1 MEIIDTPIQD
11 VFLLKPN
18 VFRDER
24 GYFFESYH
32 KQRLLDQGV
41 DCQFVQDNE
50 AKSNK
55 GVLRGLHYQRGTDA
69 QAKLVRVVTGSVF
82 DVVVD
87 IRPESTTY
95 GNWYGVELSSE
106 NGFQLFV
113 PKGFAHGYLVLEDN
127 TIFAYKCDQYYSKAS
142 EGGIK
147 FDDPNL
153 NIKWP
158 SLDMAYIVSVK
169 DRILPYIGDHLV

>member
-1 MEIIDTPIQD
+1 MEIIDTPIRD
-11 VFLLKPN
+11 VFLIKPN

-32 KQRLLDQGV
+32 QKRFHEQGI
-41 DCQFVQDNE
+41 DCHFVQDNE
-50 AKSNK
+50 AKSDK
-55 GVLRGLHYQRGTDA
+55 GVLRGLHYQRGASA
-69 QAKLVRVVTGSVF
+69 QAKLVRVVTGSVY

-87 IRPESTTY
+87 IRPQSTTF
-95 GNWYGVELSSE
+95 GKWFGAELSAE

-127 TIFAYKCDQYYSKAS
+127 TIFAYKCDQYYNRES

-153 NIKWP
+153 NIDWP
-158 SLDMAYIVSVK
+158 SMDEPFIVSAK
-169 DRILPYIGDHLV
+169 DRILPYLGSHLT